1 MAGTENNEDEVV
13 VKVKGSDGLVWPGG
27 EIVAKGLGSATLGEP
42 DPVIAS
48 CPSRTM
54 RQGQPPQACE
64 LNVLS
69 TAFDRRV
76 SMRGKAHIA
85 SSRYLTY
92 VKTLLV
98 AETFQYTSFVLLEK
112 GPS

>member
-1 MAGTENNEDEVV
+1 MAGTESHEDEVE

-54 RQGQPPQACE
+54 RQGHPRKHV
-64 LNVLS
+64 NS
-69 TAFDRRV
+69 T
-76 SMRGKAHIA
+76 
-85 SSRYLTY
+85 SSR
-92 VKTLLV
+92 
-98 AETFQYTSFVLLEK
+98 Q
-112 GPS
+112 PSTVVCP